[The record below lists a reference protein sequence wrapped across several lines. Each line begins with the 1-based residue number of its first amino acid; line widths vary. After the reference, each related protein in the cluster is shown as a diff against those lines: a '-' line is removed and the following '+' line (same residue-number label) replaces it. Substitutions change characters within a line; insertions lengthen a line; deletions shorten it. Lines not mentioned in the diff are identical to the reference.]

1 MPGVEAE
8 PYPEP
13 IYRGGSSQTSSN
25 SRLVSHTCSAA
36 NKTNNQKPLLT
47 LSVSQSLHVLPRL
60 GIDVSKLTFDVCL
73 IHVDGTSHRHAF
85 DNDAKGFSAL
95 QAWLAKHQ
103 VAATLAGLEATGPYS
118 QALLCHLHA
127 NAHRV
132 CHLNPRRV
140 KDFAKS
146 QGRRVKTDTIDA
158 VVIAAYL
165 RCTERLRLWQP
176 PAAAVVTLQALVRRR
191 QQVMDAM
198 QAERNRTENK
208 QLPAVV
214 TRSIKRQID
223 QLKKEVAD
231 LTAAIAKHV
240 LQHPI
245 LQKGVRLLRSIPGV
259 GQLVAVTVL
268 AEVPHITNFSRAR
281 EVAAFAGLTPAL
293 AESGTSVRRRGHM
306 TREGSALLRKMLYM
320 AALQAVKRPTNAL
333 HPCYQAFVTR
343 GKAKMCALG
352 ALMHKIL
359 RLAFGVL
366 KHDTPFAPNLARL
379 P

>member
-1 MPGVEAE
+1 
-8 PYPEP
+8 
-13 IYRGGSSQTSSN
+13 
-25 SRLVSHTCSAA
+25 
-36 NKTNNQKPLLT
+36 
-47 LSVSQSLHVLPRL
+47 VSQSLHLLPRL

-73 IHVDGTSHRHAF
+73 IHADGSNYRCPFT
-85 DNDAKGFSAL
+85 NDAKGFAEL
-95 QAWLAKHQ
+95 HAWLAKHK
-103 VAATLAGLEATGPYS
+103 AARTLAGLEATGPYS
-118 QALLCHLHA
+118 HALLHYLHDKG
-127 NAHRV
+127 HSV

-146 QGRRVKTDTIDA
+146 QGRRVKTDAIDA

-165 RCTERLRLWQP
+165 RCTERLQLWRP
-176 PAAAVVTLQALVRRR
+176 PCAAVVTLQALVRRR

-198 QAERNRTENK
+198 QAERNRTENQ
-208 QLPAVV
+208 QLPTVV
-214 TRSIKRQID
+214 TSSIKRQIC
-223 QLKKEVAD
+223 QLKKEVAE
-231 LTAAIAKHV
+231 LTAAILKHV
-240 LQHPI
+240 LQHPT
-245 LQKGVRLLRSIPGV
+245 LQKSVRLLCSIPGV
-259 GQLVAVTVL
+259 GQLVAVTIL
-268 AEVPHITNFSRAR
+268 SEVPHITNFSRAR

-359 RLAFGVL
+359 RIAFGVL